1 MFDSF
6 VTKLNGKAIFH
17 IERIYSMRSKKKK
30 MNKKK
35 KKKKDKQE
43 KKIKLY
49 EVVITRPCLIIQS
62 ILICDIS
69 YIRKRKK

>member
-17 IERIYSMRSKKKK
+17 IERICSMRSKKKK

-35 KKKKDKQE
+35 KKKRQTRKE
-43 KKIKLY
+43 NKIVRGSNHTTLLDY
-49 EVVITRPCLIIQS
+49 TI
-62 ILICDIS
+62 DFNM
-69 YIRKRKK
+69 